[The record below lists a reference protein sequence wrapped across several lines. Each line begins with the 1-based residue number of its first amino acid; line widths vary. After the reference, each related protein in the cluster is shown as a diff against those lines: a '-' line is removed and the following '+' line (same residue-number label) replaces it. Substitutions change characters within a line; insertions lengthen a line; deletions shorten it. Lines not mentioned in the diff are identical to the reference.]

1 MRLWEEL
8 LQARTLF
15 TMRKWIVR
23 ILVVLVIVAAIAGL
37 RATVW
42 APKPLPVKTLAVER
56 GRVEATITNSKS
68 GTIRA
73 RRRAKLSPG
82 TSGTVLEVLVERGG
96 RVAKGDLI
104 LRLEDTTQSA
114 AFDLA
119 EKALA
124 VSEAMHS
131 KSCIAAERTERELQ
145 RNKELADS
153 IVSKDV
159 IDRLESAHRMAQAE
173 CDVAATEVEH
183 ARSAVDAARA
193 ELEKT
198 RLYAPFDA
206 IIAEKTV
213 EVGEWVT
220 PSVPLLAAPDLFD
233 AIDPS
238 SLYVSAPMD
247 EVDAEKL
254 TVGQRVRVTIDPF
267 PDQSFEGHV
276 ARVAPYVLD
285 LEKQNRTI
293 EVEVELEDQE
303 FSRSL
308 LPGTSA
314 DVEVILEV
322 KESVLRIPTSSLLEG
337 SRVLVVQAEMLVE
350 RAVTI
355 GIKNWNWVEIL
366 TGLSEGDRI
375 VTSLDQEEV
384 KAGARVVTEP
394 AEASP

>member
-1 MRLWEEL
+1 
-8 LQARTLF
+8 
-15 TMRKWIVR
+15 MRKWIVR
-23 ILVVLVIVAAIAGL
+23 ILVVLVIVAAIAVL

-42 APKPLPVKTLAVER
+42 APEPLSVKTLGIER

-104 LRLEDTTQSA
+104 LRMDDTTQKA
-114 AFDLA
+114 ALELA
-119 EKALA
+119 LRALDVA
-124 VSEAMHS
+124 EAMHAR
-131 KSCIAAERTERELQ
+131 SCIGAERAERELK
-145 RNKELADS
+145 RNSELADT
-153 IVSKDV
+153 IVSKDL
-159 IDRLESAHRMAQAE
+159 IDRLDSVYRLARAE
-173 CDVAATEVEH
+173 CDVAASEVEH
-183 ARSAVDAARA
+183 ARAAVDAARA

-206 IIAEKTV
+206 IIGEKTV

-254 TVGQRVRVTIDPF
+254 AVGQRVRVTIDPF
-267 PDQSFEGHV
+267 PDQAFDGHV

-285 LEKQNRTI
+285 LEKQNRTL

-303 FSRSL
+303 FSRTL

-322 KESVLRIPTSSLLEG
+322 KEGVLRIPTSALLEG
-337 SRVLVVQAEMLVE
+337 SRVLVVEDGMLVE
-350 RAVTI
+350 RTVVI
-355 GIKNWNWVEIL
+355 GIKNWDWAEI
-366 TGLSEGDRI
+366 TSGLSGGDRI
-375 VTSLDQEEV
+375 VTSLDQEDV
-384 KAGARVVTEP
+384 KAGARVVVET
-394 AEASP
+394 AEATP

>member
-1 MRLWEEL
+1 
-8 LQARTLF
+8 
-15 TMRKWIVR
+15 MRKWIVR
-23 ILVVLVIVAAIAGL
+23 ILVVLVIVAAIAVL

-42 APKPLPVKTLAVER
+42 APEPLSVKTLGIER

-104 LRLEDTTQSA
+104 LRMDDTTQKA
-114 AFDLA
+114 ALELA
-119 EKALA
+119 LRALDVA
-124 VSEAMHS
+124 EAMHAR
-131 KSCIAAERTERELQ
+131 SCIGAERAERELK
-145 RNKELADS
+145 RNSELADT
-153 IVSKDV
+153 IVSKDL
-159 IDRLESAHRMAQAE
+159 IDRLDSVYRLARAE
-173 CDVAATEVEH
+173 CDVAASEVEH
-183 ARSAVDAARA
+183 ARAAVDAARA

-206 IIAEKTV
+206 IIGEKTV

-254 TVGQRVRVTIDPF
+254 AVGQRVRVTIDPF
-267 PDQSFEGHV
+267 PDQAFDGHV

-285 LEKQNRTI
+285 LEKQNRTL

-303 FSRSL
+303 FSRTL

-314 DVEVILEV
+314 DVEVILEA
-322 KESVLRIPTSSLLEG
+322 KEGVLRIPTSALLEG
-337 SRVLVVQAEMLVE
+337 SRVLVVEDGMLVE
-350 RAVTI
+350 RTVVI
-355 GIKNWNWVEIL
+355 GIKNWDWAEI
-366 TGLSEGDRI
+366 TSGLSGGDRI
-375 VTSLDQEEV
+375 VTSLDQEDV
-384 KAGARVVTEP
+384 KAGARVVVET
-394 AEASP
+394 AEATP